1 MHTGGCVLLK
11 ISCSVCPARARSSFP
26 VFGSATLFAT
36 CVCWP
41 SNTGYW
47 PSLGWRSGNADSS
60 RDRAV
65 IDSSRLELLPFPL
78 KLTFWYEF
86 FKIFVFNSF
95 FLPLDCFSLGFFIFE
110 QFSLIYYLFSLIYYY
125 YYLLSFESFLFQSL
139 WSFFLLAYLFPKFLS
154 WPLFVF
160 NISFH
165 GYLFWDCFE
174 SIVFYSDEDNLLI

>member
-65 IDSSRLELLPFPL
+65 IDSWTRAFTFSFEINFLIRVFQNFCFQLLFPPPWL
-78 KLTFWYEF
+78 FLFGVFYLWTIFSYLLLIFSYLLLLLSIIFWKLFVSIPLIVFFFWHIF
-86 FKIFVFNSF
+86 FRNFY
-95 FLPLDCFSLGFFIFE
+95 LDL
-110 QFSLIYYLFSLIYYY
+110 YLFSI
-125 YYLLSFESFLFQSL
+125 SRFMDICFEIVSRV
-139 WSFFLLAYLFPKFLS
+139 SFFIRTKIIF
-154 WPLFVF
+154 
-160 NISFH
+160 
-165 GYLFWDCFE
+165 
-174 SIVFYSDEDNLLI
+174 